1 MKNLNIE
8 KTFAQRTLYKRILT
22 HENLHRSLYTQA
34 FLHANALP
42 PGKNTDSACTH
53 RFFPH
58 TKCVIYTSKF
68 LHRNDTTR
76 NMFLNI
82 NVFTNIFFTQQNVL
96 YKKKRVY
103 TNKFY
108 LQKCS
113 HKCVFT
119 KGHFHTHTHTYVS
132 TDKNHCTQNLVQ
144 REGFYIQK
152 NKKKYTQKN
161 TYILLH
167 RNIWT

>member
-119 KGHFHTHTHTYVS
+119 KGHFHTHTHIRVY
-132 TDKNHCTQNLVQ
+132 
-144 REGFYIQK
+144 RQK
-152 NKKKYTQKN
+152 PLHTEPGTERRVLHTKK
-161 TYILLH
+161 
-167 RNIWT
+167 